1 MYFITSIVVCIKHV
15 INIIF
20 ISNIYVKYLKTK
32 LSLYIHDKSNNKNKI
47 WSHIERIK
55 IIINILMI

>member
-47 WSHIERIK
+47 
-55 IIINILMI
+55 